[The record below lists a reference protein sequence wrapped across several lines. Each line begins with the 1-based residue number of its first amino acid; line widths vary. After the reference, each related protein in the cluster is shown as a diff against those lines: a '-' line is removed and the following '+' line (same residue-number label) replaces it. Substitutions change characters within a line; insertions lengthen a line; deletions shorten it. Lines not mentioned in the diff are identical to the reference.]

1 MKLEIFKEIVSEAG
15 YELESY
21 SGRGMYG
28 AECAAIM
35 LDKEQSLFE
44 ILANITEAAHTQHD
58 KDFVDGGGEFDMEDW
73 LELMKNTKT
82 DNMGLGIVLYWKRVA
97 WDESDEA
104 SED

>member
-1 MKLEIFKEIVSEAG
+1 
-15 YELESY
+15 
-21 SGRGMYG
+21 
-28 AECAAIM
+28 
-35 LDKEQSLFE
+35 
-44 ILANITEAAHTQHD
+44 
-58 KDFVDGGGEFDMEDW
+58 MEDW